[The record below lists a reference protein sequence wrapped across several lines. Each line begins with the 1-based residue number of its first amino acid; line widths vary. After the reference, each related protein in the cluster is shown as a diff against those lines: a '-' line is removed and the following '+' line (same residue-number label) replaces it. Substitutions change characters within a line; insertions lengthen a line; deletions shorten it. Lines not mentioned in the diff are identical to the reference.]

1 MQNHGGQSRR
11 TVLVPL
17 LIWLAATLV
26 QAVVLA
32 AQERLYFLFALAGA
46 ASYFGLLGIL
56 AIPVWRICAALRDRS
71 YRLPLAIG
79 IQLLMGLVVV
89 TIWQAAYLGVLYL
102 CAGGVSDLRL
112 RETGLWQ
119 LLGSVTIY
127 AAMVA
132 GIIAVQ
138 TSRRLQLQMLRE
150 SELQLLA
157 REAEIRALKLLIR
170 PHFFFN
176 AMNAIYS
183 LIETRP
189 REAQEMVEL
198 LAALMRQTLEAAEEN
213 LVSLDW
219 ELETVKTYLRI
230 EKVRLGDRLTVRLE
244 SNGIGPDWA
253 VPPFLLQPLVE
264 NAIKH
269 GIAPKP
275 GPGAVD
281 VFIRTV
287 ADRLEFTVRDTGPG
301 CRKAPA
307 LEDREG
313 YGFSILRRRL
323 ENLYGTGFSIE
334 QRNLDPGGF
343 EVSIRIPQQKLE
355 SALAL
360 NHA

>member
-1 MQNHGGQSRR
+1 MQPLDGQSRR
-11 TVLVPL
+11 TVPFAL
-17 LIWLAATLV
+17 LIWLAATLL

-32 AQERLYFLFALAGA
+32 AQERLYFPFALAGA

-56 AIPVWRICAALRDRS
+56 AIPVWKICASLRGRS
-71 YRLPLAIG
+71 HGLALAIA

-89 TIWQAAYLGVLYL
+89 AIWQAAYLGILYL
-102 CAGGVSDLRL
+102 CAGGISDLHL

-119 LLGSVTIY
+119 LLGSITIY

-138 TSRRLQLQMLRE
+138 ASRRLQLQMLRE

-198 LAALMRQTLEAAEEN
+198 LAALMRQTLEAADED

-230 EKVRLGDRLTVRLE
+230 EKVRLGDRLTVRIE
-244 SNGIGPDWA
+244 SNGVAPDWA

-264 NAIKH
+264 NAVKH
-269 GIAPKP
+269 GIAPRP

-281 VFIRTV
+281 VFIRTE
-287 ADRLEFTVRDTGPG
+287 AGQLEFTVRDTGPG
-301 CRKAPA
+301 CRKPPA
-307 LEDREG
+307 AEEREG
-313 YGFSILRRRL
+313 YGLSIIRRRL
-323 ENLYGTGFSIE
+323 ENLYGREFSIV

-343 EVSIRIPQQKLE
+343 EVSIRIPQQKIE
-355 SALAL
+355 SAVSLD
-360 NHA
+360 HA